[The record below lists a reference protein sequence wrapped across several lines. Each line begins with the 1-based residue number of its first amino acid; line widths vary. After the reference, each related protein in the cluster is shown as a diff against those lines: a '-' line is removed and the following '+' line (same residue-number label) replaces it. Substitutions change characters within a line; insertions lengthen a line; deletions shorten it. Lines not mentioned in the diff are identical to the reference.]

1 MRRDFSFSSLVAMSL
16 GLSWGFSSISASG
29 PPTSIYSQECS
40 RAQEPSLVGM
50 GYVGFQW
57 LQARESWQ
65 ESSLLP
71 RRGRCQC
78 VGREAAVAA
87 LLSVH
92 HSTLAPWKESHDQP
106 RQHTKKQRH
115 YFADK
120 HQHIVKAVVFPL
132 LMYGCESWTIKKTED
147 QRIDAFEL
155 QC

>member
-120 HQHIVKAVVFPL
+120 GPFSQSYGFSSS
-132 LMYGCESWTIKKTED
+132 MYGCESWTIKKTEH
-147 QRIDAFEL
+147 
-155 QC
+155 